1 MNKKQRENTAK
12 MFYDLVKVPLAVCC
26 FGTIAAEHNDLLY
39 FFTFGISITVLFFY
53 IGFQLDGN
61 L

>member
-1 MNKKQRENTAK
+1 MNKNQRDNTAK

-26 FGTIAAEHNDLLY
+26 FGAIAAEHNDLLY
-39 FFTFGISITVLFFY
+39 FVGFGVSISVLFFY
-53 IGFQLDGN
+53 IGFQLDGK